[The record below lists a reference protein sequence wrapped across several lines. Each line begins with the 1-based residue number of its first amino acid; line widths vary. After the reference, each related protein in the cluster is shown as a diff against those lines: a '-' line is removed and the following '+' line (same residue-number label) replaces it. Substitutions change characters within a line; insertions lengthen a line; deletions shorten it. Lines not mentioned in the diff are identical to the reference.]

1 MTEFWGVLGVAGS
14 GYKLASSGR
23 SSVSSGNSRN
33 GIRRKKMP
41 PYELTL
47 GCTLNGGWPIWQVWD
62 AEGRLVFVTELKSA
76 AEAWLDQQED
86 KCATPSNT

>member
-1 MTEFWGVLGVAGS
+1 
-14 GYKLASSGR
+14 
-23 SSVSSGNSRN
+23 
-33 GIRRKKMP
+33 MP

-47 GCTLNGGWPIWQVWD
+47 GCTLSGACPIWQVWD